1 MAILRV
7 LLSYVCGY
15 VWCIGTSQHLNDFCE
30 DFPQEM
36 LESNQ
41 YPHSILA

>member
-1 MAILRV
+1 MSILRV
-7 LLSYVCGY
+7 LLGYVCGY
-15 VWCIGTSQHLNDFCE
+15 VWRIGTSQHLNDFCE
-30 DFPQEM
+30 DFSQEI